1 MLIIILCVILFVLL
15 ILWILT
21 KIPSLWCDHE
31 YELQNKMIM
40 EAAIYKCTKCGKV
53 KIIEH

>member
-1 MLIIILCVILFVLL
+1 MLIIILRVILFVLL

-40 EAAIYKCTKCGKV
+40 EAAIYKCTKSGKV

>member
-1 MLIIILCVILFVLL
+1 MLVIILSVILGILLIIWV
-15 ILWILT
+15 LT
-21 KIPSLWCDHE
+21 KIPSLWCDHD

-40 EAAIYKCTKCGKV
+40 DAAIYKCTKCGKV